1 MRANA
6 SAMLR
11 LPRFQLAT
19 PASLEDAARLL
30 RDHGAAEQDPAT
42 VGTPGLGVM
51 LVSGGTDLYPN
62 MKRRQ
67 FTPAVVISLRRALGR
82 EIRNGDGLRIGAG
95 ATLAAIVASDRVRGG
110 YVALAEAALSV
121 STPQLRNMGTIGG
134 NLCLDTR
141 CN

>member
-67 FTPAVVISLRRALGR
+67 FTPATLIALGKALPR
-82 EIRNGDGLRIGAG
+82 GISNGTGLTIGAG
-95 ATLAAIVASDRVRGG
+95 ATLTTVASDARVQQ
-110 YVALAEAALSV
+110 S
-121 STPQLRNMGTIGG
+121 
-134 NLCLDTR
+134 
-141 CN
+141 